1 MNDPRAMM
9 REHPWSLADVAIA
22 TDCIDIPSDTRYP
35 LLHCDFNTGLVYM
48 RARPEVVEFTERWRE
63 TIATAKEARIR
74 DQAAFNMMT
83 KLKRPEP
90 LRKDGAIV
98 PRLFTATNGG
108 DGTIK
113 LGVLPLNRYLN
124 GHTFFVQH
132 VHTLPDALPP
142 LSVHMTYQFAE
153 GSKFAHGKR
162 QRLRQAGLW
171 LVDPD
176 SYFNGKY
183 VTVSAE
189 AATLPMVT
197 MGPNADSRDAV
208 KQHLAEAKH
217 RTAMLRPLLGIAKAL
232 GRALILP
239 RMLCYCD
246 FMWKEMRNCR
256 VGGAETMRLPFDC
269 PMDHVLDT
277 PKFFENQLGVEV
289 REPAFLSNPRVPPNV
304 TGSVA
309 KVELP
314 KGKVYNDAQIRE
326 LLKPHEGASIIELGE
341 VAGSFCGFGDSS
353 VDSVYRAETERL
365 LHYQRTPFCMMEGSD
380 NAPLFSQCCH
390 PRKPGDKFF
399 PCVHGFDPP
408 DALPRCE
415 GGLFG

>member
-1 MNDPRAMM
+1 M
-9 REHPWSLADVAIA
+9 
-22 TDCIDIPSDTRYP
+22 
-35 LLHCDFNTGLVYM
+35 
-48 RARPEVVEFTERWRE
+48 
-63 TIATAKEARIR
+63 
-74 DQAAFNMMT
+74 
-83 KLKRPEP
+83 
-90 LRKDGAIV
+90 
-98 PRLFTATNGG
+98 
-108 DGTIK
+108 
-113 LGVLPLNRYLN
+113 
-124 GHTFFVQH
+124 
-132 VHTLPDALPP
+132 
-142 LSVHMTYQFAE
+142 
-153 GSKFAHGKR
+153 
-162 QRLRQAGLW
+162 
-171 LVDPD
+171 
-176 SYFNGKY
+176 
-183 VTVSAE
+183 
-189 AATLPMVT
+189 
-197 MGPNADSRDAV
+197 
-208 KQHLAEAKH
+208 
-217 RTAMLRPLLGIAKAL
+217 
-232 GRALILP
+232 
-239 RMLCYCD
+239 
-246 FMWKEMRNCR
+246 
-256 VGGAETMRLPFDC
+256 
-269 PMDHVLDT
+269 
-277 PKFFENQLGVEV
+277 EV